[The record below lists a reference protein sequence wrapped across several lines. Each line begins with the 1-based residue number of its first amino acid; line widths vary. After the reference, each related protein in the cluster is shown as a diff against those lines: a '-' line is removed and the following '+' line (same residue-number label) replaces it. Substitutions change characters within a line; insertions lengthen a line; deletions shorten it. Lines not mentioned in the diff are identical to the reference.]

1 MKTNVQYKVS
11 TDEVEAMRRVAR
23 DQTNTLATRD
33 TQQVRSLRLLWRIY
47 TLAFAAAERQEQAHQ
62 PVQQDSSCPQ

>member
-47 TLAFAAAERQEQAHQ
+47 TLAFAAAERQELAHQ
-62 PVQQDSSCPQ
+62 NEPQDGSCPQ